1 MPLEWGQ
8 TILKV
13 FFMLKNLKVSTRL
26 YLLVLCISFVSI
38 VIGLMGLRGM
48 HQAIG
53 SFQVVN
59 THHWVHLRDLKIISD
74 RYTLHIA
81 DSTHKVRSGKMS

>member
-1 MPLEWGQ
+1 
-8 TILKV
+8 
-13 FFMLKNLKVSTRL
+13 MLKNLKVSTRL

-53 SFQVVN
+53 SFQFVN
-59 THHWVHLRDLKIISD
+59 TDHLVHLRDLKIISD
-74 RYTLHIA
+74 QYTLHIA